1 MWNCE
6 PAHEKSS
13 IGVSESKLLIDA
25 TTPFQSLRGYEE
37 IKNPDK
43 KVNIGAFCDA
53 KKLFLGGRGY
63 CIYVNNRP
71 YHGSWLHL
79 DE

>member
-1 MWNCE
+1 M
-6 PAHEKSS
+6 HEKSS

-25 TTPFQSLRGYEE
+25 TIPFQSLRGYEE
-37 IKNPDK
+37 MKNPDK

-63 CIYVNNRP
+63 
-71 YHGSWLHL
+71 
-79 DE
+79 